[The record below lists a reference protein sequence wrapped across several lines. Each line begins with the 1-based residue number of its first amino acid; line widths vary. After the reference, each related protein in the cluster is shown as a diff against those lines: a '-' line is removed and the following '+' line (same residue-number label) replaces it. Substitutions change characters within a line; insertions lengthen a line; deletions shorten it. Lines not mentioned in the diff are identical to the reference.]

1 MSTYDAQPR
10 EDSLAEHATQVSM
23 RLVAL
28 LRTARSYQIG
38 NQVLTT
44 QIDHFLAVLQAAFA
58 DVGEIQL
65 LDHDGDLHFNGVRIP
80 LRASNMRFLEQLQQ
94 EFHAREIRGLVF
106 VPGLDRAEFES
117 FMRFF
122 LATDAYKGMEL
133 FGACETQGITRVFPA
148 FVTAEAETVDT
159 ASSAVPEL
167 AQSFAT
173 YQQALRLVESLAPS
187 RDRAAGVELRHL
199 KRAMQPMVDAAVA
212 GGLDASLST
221 YDGDRLDSASHALQV
236 ALVSIRIGAQLGLDR
251 ATLAELGAA
260 ALLHD
265 TGKPAVAE
273 GVAVRAN
280 ERDAAAETRARAHVI
295 EGVRQIA
302 AGSALHE
309 SSLLAMRVALEHHAY
324 GPSAFPDLPADHRR
338 SPLSEIVA
346 IADAFLCLRFSRC
359 AGSATTRTPSEALA
373 TVLGPLAHAFDPALR
388 AALVRAVG
396 LHPPGQI
403 VELDDGALAIVLAT
417 PPATPER
424 PQIEWLTGPNREAL
438 PETEARP
445 AGALPEDRRVAR
457 ALPRDEWPF
466 AEEAVA

>member
-1 MSTYDAQPR
+1 MSLHDTMSR
-10 EDSLAEHATQVSM
+10 EDSIGEHATQVSM

-44 QIDHFLAVLQAAFA
+44 QIEHFLTVLEAAFA
-58 DVGEIQL
+58 DAGEVQL

-94 EFHAREIRGLVF
+94 EFHAREIHGLVF

-122 LATDAYKGMEL
+122 LATDAYKGIEL
-133 FGACETQGITRVFPA
+133 FGACEAQGITRVFPA
-148 FVTAEAETVDT
+148 FVTAEAEPLDA

-167 AQSFAT
+167 AQSFAA

-187 RDRAAGVELRHL
+187 HDRAAGVELRHL
-199 KRAMQPMVDAAVA
+199 KRAMQPMVDAAVL
-212 GGLDASLST
+212 GSLDPSLST
-221 YDGDRLDSASHALQV
+221 YDGGRLDSAAHALQV

-265 TGKPAVAE
+265 TGKRAAAE
-273 GVAVRAN
+273 GVPVDPL
-280 ERDAAAETRARAHVI
+280 ERDEAAEARARGHVL

-302 AGSALHE
+302 AGNALHE
-309 SSLLAMRVALEHHAY
+309 SSLLAMRIALEHHAY
-324 GPSAFPDLPADHRR
+324 GASAYPALPGDHRR

-346 IADAFLCLRFSRC
+346 IADAFLCLRFSRT
-359 AGSATTRTPSEALA
+359 AQGAARTPAEALA
-373 TVLGPLAHAFDPALR
+373 AVLGPLAGAFDPALR

-396 LHPPGQI
+396 LYPPGQI

-424 PQIEWLTGPNREAL
+424 PQIEWLTGPHREAL
-438 PETEARP
+438 PETESRP
-445 AGALPEDRRVAR
+445 AGPLPEDRRVTR
-457 ALPRDEWPF
+457 ALPRAEWPF
-466 AEEAVA
+466 TEEAVA